1 MKLNIKTTLFVFFLH
16 SSILSQNTI
25 ELSRDSYDL
34 TIDNTAEM
42 EADPVVYAVTT
53 VQLTN
58 TSVGHFDLTVT
69 QKDIVVTP
77 YASSGT
83 ELNETDLLIRVTN
96 YCQSTDETQI
106 NTAGTGVPNPWNAAN
121 MVNQTYYS
129 PTVNDLHYIVG
140 DQRDNALSE
149 TPICNSI
156 DVATPND
163 VNSSGSYIT
172 SSASHSF
179 RVDAKIDFSEYYT
192 NGNTIKPGRYTFT
205 LEFAFYNDATGGVV
219 DTRALE
225 IVVEILP
232 ILQLKINSPS
242 QIDFSFEDINDYYA
256 GKIAPGA
263 TSLEVSSNM
272 HWDLFP
278 VGTSSKHMEDPTNWF
293 WDNIAQYSGFGSPPT
308 EIPLSVLQIQQ
319 FPPNPTMTDP
329 IPVDRLDYSSAFVS
343 PMTADDTLNNIL
355 VASGFIA
362 LAGQLSD
369 AGTKQRAIA
378 GSININ
384 FATNDN
390 CGMPPGS
397 YFLATTA
404 SEKERYRY
412 SISYRIVP
420 GIPSLFLGSKP
431 AMSEEATP
439 GVYSMEVRYILR
451 EDQ

>member
-1 MKLNIKTTLFVFFLH
+1 MKVNIKITLFVFFLH

-42 EADPVVYAVTT
+42 ESDPEIYAVTT
-53 VQLTN
+53 LQLTN

-83 ELNETDLLIRVTN
+83 ELNETDLFIKVSN
-96 YCQSTDETQI
+96 YCESTDETQI
-106 NTAGTGVPNPWNAAN
+106 NEVGGGPNPWFAAN
-121 MVNQTYYS
+121 MVNQTYSS

-140 DQRDNALSE
+140 DQRDNDLSE
-149 TPICNSI
+149 TPICDLT

-163 VNSSGSYIT
+163 VNSIGSYIT
-172 SSASHSF
+172 STASHSF
-179 RVDAKIDFSEYYT
+179 RVDAKINFNEYYT
-192 NGNTIKPGRYTFT
+192 NGNTIKPGRYKFI
-205 LEFAFYNDATGGVV
+205 LEFAFYNDDTGGVV

-256 GKIAPGA
+256 GKIVSGA

-278 VGTSSKHMEDPTNWF
+278 VGTSSTHINDPTKWF
-293 WDNIAQYSGFGSPPT
+293 WDPIAQYSDFGSLPT
-308 EIPLSVLQIQQ
+308 EIPLSALQIQQ
-319 FPPNPTMTDP
+319 FPPNPTILDP
-329 IPVDRLDYSSAFVS
+329 IPGDRLDYSSAFAY

-369 AGTKQRAIA
+369 AGSKQRAIA
-378 GSININ
+378 GSINID
-384 FATNDN
+384 FATNVN
-390 CGMPPGS
+390 CAMPPGS
-397 YFLATTA
+397 FFLAPTA
-404 SEKERYRY
+404 SEKEIYRY

-420 GIPSLFLGSKP
+420 GIPTFFVGSKP
-431 AMSEEATP
+431 ALSEEATP